1 MRRIAAPLV
10 GGMLTAP
17 LLSLFLIPAAYLLIR
32 RRETAPARRHSPDQ
46 QQQTGALHD

>member
-17 LLSLFLIPAAYLLIR
+17 LLSLFVIPAAYLMIR
-32 RRETAPARRHSPDQ
+32 HRGIERV
-46 QQQTGALHD
+46 ALSNTNDRIAIQEGN